1 VLVTGSLY
9 TVAEARTR
17 WSRATV
23 PKRVDSISRAREVIE
38 GANVTDAGAWRMRGK
53 GVHRILKTRVQPRQ
67 AQYLKEELL
76 SLGGECA
83 VSGLNDQD
91 EENLTVVMMATMA
104 QFKRLVEKLE
114 GQPYGLAT
122 FGRELRET
130 LGIGVSPDT
139 RGYPWEDGTSVMGIL
154 NVTPDSFHDGGEYDA
169 VEDAIERAEEMV
181 AAGADI
187 VDVGGESTRPG
198 AEEVPAAEERDR
210 VVPVIEAISDLDV
223 HISIDTRKAAVARA
237 ALDAGADILNDVSG
251 LADPEMRLVAA
262 DYDVPVVVMHSI
274 DTPVD
279 PEADVPYDDVVDDVI
294 DELTERVLLA
304 EKAGLDRAQIIV
316 DPGLGFGKT
325 ATENFELLGRL
336 EEFAGLG
343 CPLLVGHSHK
353 SMFDAID
360 RDPEERLEPTIA
372 GTAVAVEHGAD
383 IVRVHDVAE
392 NVAAIDVVEAAAE
405 PDGLDSE

>member
-1 VLVTGSLY
+1 
-9 TVAEARTR
+9 
-17 WSRATV
+17 
-23 PKRVDSISRAREVIE
+23 
-38 GANVTDAGAWRMRGK
+38 
-53 GVHRILKTRVQPRQ
+53 
-67 AQYLKEELL
+67 
-76 SLGGECA
+76 
-83 VSGLNDQD
+83 
-91 EENLTVVMMATMA
+91 
-104 QFKRLVEKLE
+104 
-114 GQPYGLAT
+114 
-122 FGRELRET
+122 
-130 LGIGVSPDT
+130 
-139 RGYPWEDGTSVMGIL
+139 MGIL
-154 NVTPDSFHDGGEYDA
+154 NVTPDSFHDGGEYNA

-304 EKAGLDRAQIIV
+304 EKAGLDRSQIIV

-325 ATENFELLGRL
+325 ARENFELLGRL

-360 RDPEERLEPTIA
+360 RDSEQRLEPTIA